1 MAGSNQT
8 VTSRA
13 LPGET
18 IRWKTSPFPAI
29 ALPSMNVLL
38 VEDEA
43 SLANHVVKALQR
55 SGHEPSHAADGPS
68 GLKAAQTG
76 RFDIV
81 VLDVNLPGMDG
92 FEILKRIKKSG
103 SSARVLMLTA
113 RSEVNDRVQ
122 GLKSGADD
130 YLTKPFAME
139 EFLAR
144 VDALGRRGVP
154 VEKSDV
160 LQCGDLTLD
169 IRSRKTNISG
179 EAVALSPREMEV
191 LQILLAEPGRTF
203 SRDEICERIWQREH
217 EYDTRTVEIFIM
229 RLRKKLEGG
238 AQTPVIET
246 VRGAGYRLRPV

>member
-1 MAGSNQT
+1 M
-8 VTSRA
+8 
-13 LPGET
+13 T
-18 IRWKTSPFPAI
+18 I
-29 ALPSMNVLL
+29 LL

-43 SLANHVVKALQR
+43 SLAAHVSRAFTR
-55 SGHEPSHAADGPS
+55 AGHEVTHFAEGPG
-68 GLKAAQTG
+68 GLKAALSG
-76 RFDIV
+76 RFDIL

-92 FEILKRIKKSG
+92 FELLQRLRKSG
-103 SSARVLMLTA
+103 SATRVLMLTA

-139 EFLAR
+139 ELMAR
-144 VDALGRRGVP
+144 VEAMGRRGVP
-154 VEKSDV
+154 VEKADL

-169 IRSRKTNISG
+169 TRARKVNIGG
-179 EAVALSPREMEV
+179 EPVALSPREMEV
-191 LQILLAEPGRTF
+191 LQILIAEPGRTF

-238 AQTPVIET
+238 EKTPVIET
-246 VRGAGYRLRPV
+246 VRGAGYRLAPV

>member
-1 MAGSNQT
+1 M
-8 VTSRA
+8 
-13 LPGET
+13 T
-18 IRWKTSPFPAI
+18 I
-29 ALPSMNVLL
+29 LL

-43 SLANHVVKALQR
+43 SLAAHVSRAFTR
-55 SGHEPSHAADGPS
+55 AGHEVTHFAEGPG
-68 GLKAAQTG
+68 GLKAALSG
-76 RFDIV
+76 RFDIL

-92 FEILKRIKKSG
+92 FELLQRLRKSG
-103 SSARVLMLTA
+103 SATRVLMLTA

-139 EFLAR
+139 ELMAR
-144 VDALGRRGVP
+144 VEALGRRGVP
-154 VEKSDV
+154 VEKADL

-169 IRSRKTNISG
+169 TRARKVNIAG
-179 EAVALSPREMEV
+179 EPVALSPREMEV
-191 LQILLAEPGRTF
+191 LQILIAEPGRTF

-238 AQTPVIET
+238 EKTPVIET
-246 VRGAGYRLRPV
+246 VRGAGYRLAPV